1 MRFFIPR
8 VISHDPDR
16 LYELIRSNLQHSSL
30 TDRKIY
36 RIKFEQDGS
45 VQNLAVGGN
54 FRLFS
59 SEPVLAIV
67 EAESAYF
74 VCTPHHGGIE
84 GEPLMVP
91 RDRALEV
98 EAFTASA

>member
-1 MRFFIPR
+1 MRFFVPGIITDNPH
-8 VISHDPDR
+8 V
-16 LYELIRSNLQHSSL
+16 LYERIRSNLEHSTL
-30 TDRKIY
+30 TDRRIY

-45 VQNLAVGGN
+45 VQNLAVGGSCRQ
-54 FRLFS
+54 FG

-67 EAESAYF
+67 EAESGYF

-98 EAFTASA
+98 ETFTASA

>member
-1 MRFFIPR
+1 MRFFIPV
-8 VISHDPDR
+8 VINHDPHR
-16 LYELIRSNLQHSSL
+16 LYERIRSNLEHSSL

-45 VQNLAVGGN
+45 VQNLAVGSS
-54 FRLFS
+54 FRLFG

-67 EAESAYF
+67 EGESGYF

-91 RDRALEV
+91 RERALEV
-98 EAFTASA
+98 EPFTASA

>member
-8 VISHDPDR
+8 VINHDPHR
-16 LYELIRSNLQHSSL
+16 LYERIRSNLQHSSL

-45 VQNLAVGGN
+45 VQNLAVGGS